1 MLRQLGPEVLLDK
14 LELDVPE
21 GQLPVLPV
29 ERDHLE
35 EDDSEGVDVC
45 VLAGL
50 ENHTV
55 SVPEVL
61 HRSVKRLVGV
71 ASDQGKVFL
80 HGISRIWAIRNPES
94 RGKFRK
100 IRSTVGSGV
109 CEKEFYRARPK

>member
-1 MLRQLGPEVLLDK
+1 MSQFPQNINHLLDGRPALSRFIPAAPNKRFDLGFEVLRQLGPEVLLDK

-80 HGISRIWAIRNPES
+80 
-94 RGKFRK
+94 
-100 IRSTVGSGV
+100 
-109 CEKEFYRARPK
+109 